1 MLNAKTIWQV
11 GCMSKFIKKIVIV
24 GGGSAGWL
32 TAGILAAEHQANLA
46 TGLKITLIESPDVST
61 IGVGEGTWP
70 TMRNTLQTIGI
81 NEKEFIRCCDV
92 AFKQGSQFIGWYNN
106 QTNDKYYHPFV
117 APHGHGEC
125 NLHAYW
131 KNNFPDSNF
140 ASSLSFQPHLCDAG
154 KAPKQFQTP
163 DYAAV
168 ANYGYHLNAKKFADM
183 LKKHCQNKLGVE
195 FISDHVTEV
204 NNNDLGLIESLSTKQ
219 SGDIEA
225 ELFIDCSGAKSILL
239 GEHYQIPFESKK
251 SVLFNDSAIASQI
264 PYANDNSPIN
274 SHTISTATKSGWIWE
289 IGLPT
294 RKGIGHVYSSKHC
307 SDEDAKRVL
316 QDYIKQQLP
325 NISFDDITFNQLAFN
340 PGHRALFWHKNCVAV
355 GMAAGFIE
363 PLEASALALVELSAN
378 MISKELPAHQGLL
391 DITAGRFNQRFLYRW
406 QRIIEFLKLHYVLS
420 SRTDSQYWID
430 NKSAESIPERLA
442 ELLTLWQYQIPS
454 YNDFT
459 EIEEIFPSA
468 SYQYVLYGM
477 NFKTQLSSTTNQF
490 LNPALATRFNNELK
504 ELTTKYLNG
513 LPSNR
518 EFINFINKSN

>member
-1 MLNAKTIWQV
+1 MQCYLAK
-11 GCMSKFIKKIVIV
+11 GYMSKSIKQVVIV

-32 TAGILAAEHQANLA
+32 TAGILAAEHQAKLS
-46 TGLKITLIESPDVST
+46 TGLKITLIESPDVNS

-81 NEKEFIRCCDV
+81 NEKDFIRCCDV
-92 AFKQGSQFIGWYNN
+92 AFKQGSQFVGWNDGSV
-106 QTNDKYYHPFV
+106 NDKYYHPFV
-117 APHGHGEC
+117 APHGYGEC

-131 KNNFPDSNF
+131 QNNFASNSF

-183 LKKHCQNKLGVE
+183 LKEHCQKNLGVE
-195 FISDHVTEV
+195 FICDHVTKV
-204 NNNDLGLIESLSTKQ
+204 NEDVNGLIKSVSTIKN
-219 SGDIEA
+219 GNITA
-225 ELFIDCSGAKSILL
+225 ELFIDCSGSKAILL
-239 GEHYQIPFESKK
+239 GEHYQVPFESKQ
-251 SVLFNDSAIASQI
+251 SILFNDTAIAVQI
-264 PYANDNSPIN
+264 PYATADAPIN
-274 SHTISTATKSGWIWE
+274 SHTVSTATKFGWIWE

-294 RKGIGHVYSSKHC
+294 RKGVGHVYSSTHC
-307 SDEDAKRVL
+307 SDVEAKQVL
-316 QDYIKQQLP
+316 QNYIKQQLP
-325 NISFDDITFNQLAFN
+325 NLNFDDIQFNKLKFN

-363 PLEASALALVELSAN
+363 PLEASALALVELSAK

-430 NKSAESIPERLA
+430 NKSPESIPERLT

-477 NFKTQLSSTTNQF
+477 NFNTQLPSTTNQF
-490 LNPALATRFNNELK
+490 LNPALATHLNNELK
-504 ELTTKYLNG
+504 GLTTKYLNG